1 MRISLLMFDSAGKGK
16 MSFKI
21 FLEKILNSVK
31 IKNDKIVFINLT
43 KSTYGCSPK
52 YIAEEI
58 LKQNLPYELVWL
70 VRNPR
75 KEKENFPDKIRLVRF
90 SSIKALFELSSAK
103 FWVSNSRMNYYLK
116 KGLIKKDG
124 QIYIQTWHGSLGF
137 KKIEKDIE
145 HNMSYLN
152 YLEVAQKDSK
162 LIDYLLSPSCF
173 DTECLKKCFY
183 YDGPILE
190 FGYPRNDLFF
200 YSDEKKMQI
209 KNKVRKYYSIPDDKK
224 ILLYVPTFRDS
235 HSMEQYNIDAE
246 NLLSV
251 LKEKFDSDW
260 VILSRLHPNLLRKS
274 KKLSQ
279 FLKRTINVTAY
290 PDVQELS
297 LASDILITDY
307 SSVIW
312 DFCLQDK
319 PAYIYA
325 TDVEEYTVERDFYI
339 PIMQMPFVIAQN
351 NGELLSGIADCN
363 IEEYILKQKEFIK
376 NKKGHFAEGNVSEKI
391 VDIIKKS

>member
-1 MRISLLMFDSAGKGK
+1 M
-16 MSFKI
+16 
-21 FLEKILNSVK
+21 
-31 IKNDKIVFINLT
+31 
-43 KSTYGCSPK
+43 
-52 YIAEEI
+52 
-58 LKQNLPYELVWL
+58 VWL

-200 YSDEKKMQI
+200 YSDEKTMQI

-224 ILLYVPTFRDS
+224 ILLYV
-235 HSMEQYNIDAE
+235 
-246 NLLSV
+246 
-251 LKEKFDSDW
+251 
-260 VILSRLHPNLLRKS
+260 
-274 KKLSQ
+274 
-279 FLKRTINVTAY
+279 
-290 PDVQELS
+290 
-297 LASDILITDY
+297 
-307 SSVIW
+307 
-312 DFCLQDK
+312 
-319 PAYIYA
+319 
-325 TDVEEYTVERDFYI
+325 
-339 PIMQMPFVIAQN
+339 
-351 NGELLSGIADCN
+351 
-363 IEEYILKQKEFIK
+363 
-376 NKKGHFAEGNVSEKI
+376 
-391 VDIIKKS
+391 